1 MTIEHSLIPQGEQH
15 VVANWVTTTVAAL
28 ANIEV
33 GFDDI
38 GKQAWVQGVGHFTL
52 ANSAPKTW
60 EPVSPVFNVVSAT
73 FAAIPAIVDK
83 SLVFVTTDETNGDQ
97 PTLYFFDGSELQWI
111 PSVGV

>member
-1 MTIEHSLIPQGEQH
+1 MSIEHSLIGTGEQH
-15 VVANWVTTTVAAL
+15 VVANWHASSVADL
-28 ANIEV
+28 DNIEV
-33 GFDDI
+33 AFEDI

-97 PTLYFFDGSELQWI
+97 PTLYFFDGSELQWV